1 MGCVFAVLAGR
12 GARRRA
18 AAHAAAVDAHVN
30 VGPLSTRS
38 VSFKPRAVRMA
49 AFGAAQKSGPVDA
62 VHPHEGPKNPPGR
75 CDLPSCAP

>member
-18 AAHAAAVDAHVN
+18 AATAAAVDAHVKF
-30 VGPLSTRS
+30 GLLSTRS
-38 VSFKPRAVRMA
+38 VSFEPRAVRLA

-62 VHPHEGPKNPPGR
+62 RTRTEGPKNPPGR